1 MANEAKQRFLD
12 LDVGEISLVDSP
24 ANEQEFIVVK
34 RLTKEDGDMAENTEI
49 MKNDA
54 GVSEPLANNSAPEK
68 VQVEVEKATNEAV
81 EKAMAQVT
89 TLVEN
94 IAKAAEAEKQDVN
107 KSGDE
112 TSTDT
117 NPDSDVE
124 KGKKPDMRGMYKAQ
138 LEKAGVKG
146 ESLEKAMNEFDK
158 KLGGF
163 KPGKDTQPPIKK
175 SDDADVEKS
184 NTDDAE
190 EETQKALVALEKAI
204 QKAKTFTPKREAALK
219 AAIETLTG
227 LMKELMPKDIPQ
239 NTSPATTVPESPK
252 YGESSVVDL
261 TKMMGELKEV
271 LTGKLSEVQDVAKG
285 LTERL
290 ETIEKTRNPSTSVED
305 EGGTDTNEVK
315 KSFWANVL

>member
-1 MANEAKQRFLD
+1 MGNEAKQRFLE

-34 RLTKEDGDMAENTEI
+34 RLTKEDGDMAENTEV
-49 MKNDA
+49 KKSDA

-68 VQVEVEKATNEAV
+68 VQVEVEKATNDAV

-89 TLVEN
+89 ELVDN
-94 IAKAAEAEKQDVN
+94 IAKAANAHTHAVSKN
-107 KSGDE
+107 DE
-112 TSTDT
+112 GTSDDN
-117 NPDSDVE
+117 NPDTDVE

-146 ESLEKAMNEFDK
+146 ESLEKAMTEFDK
-158 KLGGF
+158 ALGGF
-163 KPGKDTQPPIKK
+163 KPGKDTQPPVKK
-175 SDDADVEKS
+175 NNDDADGIEGADV
-184 NTDDAE
+184 
-190 EETQKALVALEKAI
+190 ETQKALVALEKAI
-204 QKAKTFTPKREAALK
+204 QKAKAFTPKREAALK

-271 LTGKLSEVQDVAKG
+271 LTSKLSEVQDVTKG

-290 ETIEKTRNPSTSVED
+290 ETIEKTRNPSTSVEG